1 MVLVSGQNTS
11 LTPTFGGFLG
21 TGNQEETLGQ
31 NQNTQVIYPW
41 VLGWSGCP
49 QGVTGVKRCLKYNVK
64 GYSFCD
70 LTLDKLEIRW
80 MKLQMALSQTV
91 THTGTLDCWSCRQ

>member
-1 MVLVSGQNTS
+1 MVLLSGQNTS

-21 TGNQEETLGQ
+21 TGNSEETLGQ

-80 MKLQMALSQTV
+80 MKL
-91 THTGTLDCWSCRQ
+91 

>member
-1 MVLVSGQNTS
+1 MVLLSGQNTS

-31 NQNTQVIYPW
+31 NENTQVIYLW
-41 VLGWSGCP
+41 VLGQSGCP
-49 QGVTGVKRCLKYNVK
+49 QGVTGVKRCLKYNVM

-70 LTLDKLEIRW
+70 LTLDKLEY
-80 MKLQMALSQTV
+80 QMDEIIDGFILDS
-91 THTGTLDCWSCRQ
+91 HTYGYT